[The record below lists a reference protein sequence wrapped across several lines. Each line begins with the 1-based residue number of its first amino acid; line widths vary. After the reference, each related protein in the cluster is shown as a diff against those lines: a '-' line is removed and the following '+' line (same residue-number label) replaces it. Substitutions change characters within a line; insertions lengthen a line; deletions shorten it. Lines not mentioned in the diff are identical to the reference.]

1 MQTIKRYLRILL
13 SLVIF
18 GLLAF
23 FFVEFY
29 SYIFSRRVKGV
40 IESIERVQLNVALMQ
55 SGSPDDRVNPQ
66 LFSFSVAVREPNG
79 EILTASAEDRQWA
92 VAKQGL
98 CVEAV
103 FYPYPPWKL
112 MKSGTYFNA
121 RLDRLFDCSS
131 GAADA
136 K

>member
-1 MQTIKRYLRILL
+1 MESIKRYLRVLL
-13 SLVIF
+13 GLVIF
-18 GLLAF
+18 AIIGF
-23 FFVEFY
+23 GFVEFY
-29 SYIFSRRVKGV
+29 SYIFSRKVKGV

-55 SGSPDDRVNPQ
+55 GSAEDKVNPQ
-66 LFSFSVAVREPNG
+66 LFSFSIAVREPSG

-92 VAKQGL
+92 VANKGL

-121 RLDRLFDCSS
+121 RLDKLYDCNSE
-131 GAADA
+131 AAQVQ
-136 K
+136 